1 MKFVQ
6 KSPLIITVLLFIG
19 SIAVASC
26 TLEVDVVSRCTSLA
40 KPNYESSL
48 KMTREA
54 FPGWDESDQESF
66 AQRMFDDPDA
76 PRVDFAKCLIDEG
89 ALCYLKFDE
98 VPIDYKPLLVERGWA
113 NPTVWDCYWP
123 KSKMVTTNPF
133 K

>member
-1 MKFVQ
+1 
-6 KSPLIITVLLFIG
+6 
-19 SIAVASC
+19 
-26 TLEVDVVSRCTSLA
+26 
-40 KPNYESSL
+40 
-48 KMTREA
+48 MTREA

-76 PRVDFAKCLIDEG
+76 PRVDFANCLIDEG